1 MPSSWTSYPGAMIV
15 SSNGKDTLQPSAY
28 RQESNASNDSYV
40 TCCPYPQPSPTRNGL
55 TPPSAPHLPGYS
67 FMIADDA
74 NDKGKLSTSDYR
86 QESNASN
93 DSYATCCTNFQSSP
107 TPNGSGTN
115 PHDPFSGATAVTAG
129 YVNLTISRTGS
140 SYDRQGLTADP
151 TFPYAEIFERVGAVC
166 DRPHVKPA
174 PSGGVV
180 QTLKGG
186 LTTTWQRSAP
196 ANRSYDEA
204 SKPRMGP
211 CPRYARVTH
220 ISFDDI
226 LGPSE
231 TTGNRPPKHLAAAT
245 TTTQRSTE
253 PEAVSAAATALSAR
267 AMSPHTLGRPI
278 VAGTSRDALPV
289 TIAGEPHPVSAS
301 KQLPIVISAAG
312 QALKNAFKRQ
322 KRAGKRS
329 RLQRGSVPEEP
340 PPPPPASGLPRPLS
354 PASPARSPSL
364 QIGRGRTREAL
375 TQLDVPGKTGS
386 SSAAVKLDVPGK
398 GALSSARDN
407 DALSLSGTD
416 DTASLRGACPRV
428 ETPSLSGHQRGALGN
443 AGKLRRAFFLTA
455 KAKQT
460 PQPPILTTTEAES
473 G

>member
-1 MPSSWTSYPGAMIV
+1 M
-15 SSNGKDTLQPSAY
+15 SSNGKDTLQPSQY

-55 TPPSAPHLPGYS
+55 TPSAPQLPGYS
-67 FMIADDA
+67 FIIADDVD
-74 NDKGKLSTSDYR
+74 DKGKLSTSDYR

-107 TPNGSGTN
+107 TPNGNGTN
-115 PHDPFSGATAVTAG
+115 PNDPVSG

-151 TFPYAEIFERVGAVC
+151 TFPYAELFERVDTVY
-166 DRPHVKPA
+166 DRPHVKPTQ
-174 PSGGVV
+174 SSVV

-196 ANRSYDEA
+196 ASRSYDEA
-204 SKPRMGP
+204 SKPRIGS

-231 TTGNRPPKHLAAAT
+231 TRDRPPKHIVAT
-245 TTTQRSTE
+245 TTQCSTE
-253 PEAVSAAATALSAR
+253 PEAVSAAVSGR
-267 AMSPHTLGRPI
+267 AMSPHTPGRPM
-278 VAGTSRDALPV
+278 VAGTSRDPLSV
-289 TIAGEPHPVSAS
+289 TMGGGSHTVSAS
-301 KQLPIVISAAG
+301 QIPMVISAAG

-322 KRAGKRS
+322 KRSGKRS
-329 RLQRGSVPEEP
+329 RLQRGSVLEEP
-340 PPPPPASGLPRPLS
+340 PPPVPGFPHPLS
-354 PASPARSPSL
+354 PASPARSPSP
-364 QIGRGRTREAL
+364 QIGSGRTREAL
-375 TQLDVPGKTGS
+375 TRLDVPAKAGS
-386 SSAAVKLDVPGK
+386 SSTAAKLDVPGK
-398 GALSSARDN
+398 GASSLAKDN

-416 DTASLRGACPRV
+416 DTASLRSCQRV
-428 ETPSLSGHQRGALGN
+428 EMPSSSSGHQRGALGN

-455 KAKQT
+455 KAIQG
-460 PQPPILTTTEAES
+460 PQPTMLPTTEAES